1 VRTYAGASGSLSAFR
16 LDGKTAVI
24 TGAAS
29 GIGAATAAAF
39 AEAGA
44 NVVLGWNPHDPHDVD
59 LIRRAIGRHGGSA
72 TPVEVDVADAA
83 SVDALMEAAE
93 TTYGNLDIVVANA
106 GIARL
111 APAEVLTDLKWR
123 ELMEVDLLGVF
134 RCFRAALRRM
144 PSNGWGRFLA
154 TSSIS
159 GAVNGWSQHVHYS
172 AAKAGIVGLVRALA
186 LEVAGRGI
194 TVNAVAPGVIVT
206 PQTLDHANSLGPD
219 GLKAFETRVPVGRN
233 GTPED
238 VAAVFLFLASPE
250 AAYVTGQ
257 TIVVDGGA
265 TLAYL

>member
-1 VRTYAGASGSLSAFR
+1 MNARAGAAVSPPAFR

-29 GIGAATAAAF
+29 GIGAATAVAF
-39 AEAGA
+39 ARAGA
-44 NVVLGWNPHDPHDVD
+44 NVVLGWHPGDPHDVD
-59 LIRRAIGRHGGSA
+59 AVRQAIERHGGSA
-72 TPVEVDVADAA
+72 TAVDVDVADTE

-93 TTYGNLDIVVANA
+93 TVYGSLDIVIANA

-111 APAEVLTDLKWR
+111 APAEVLTDVEWR

-134 RCFRAALRRM
+134 RCFRAALQRM
-144 PSNGWGRFLA
+144 PPRGWGRFLA

-159 GAVNGWSQHVHYS
+159 GAVNGWPQHVHYT

-186 LEVAGRGI
+186 LEIAGRGI

-206 PQTLDHANSLGPD
+206 PQSLDRVHSLGPE
-219 GLKAFETRVPVGRN
+219 GLAAFEGRVPVGRN

-238 VAAVFLFLASPE
+238 VAGVFLFLASAE

-265 TLAYL
+265 TLAHL